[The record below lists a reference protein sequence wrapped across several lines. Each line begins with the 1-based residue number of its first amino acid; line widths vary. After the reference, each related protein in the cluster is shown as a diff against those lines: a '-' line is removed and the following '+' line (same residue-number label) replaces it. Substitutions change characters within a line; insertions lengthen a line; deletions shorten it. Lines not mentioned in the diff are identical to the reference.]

1 MGESI
6 GDDTRGLISLR
17 LCWRGDIKVVAG
29 RQWWRLAKGVA
40 VGGWDAC

>member
-1 MGESI
+1 MGESN
-6 GDDTRGLISLR
+6 GDDTGGMISGGLCR
-17 LCWRGDIKVVAG
+17 RGDIKVVAG